1 MRTAVIVLT
10 LCGCLVASRHAE
22 VRLANNPKGADCFA
36 RCVATT
42 EGPASV
48 DCVAA
53 CPGAVQDTSV
63 CEGQLACVEHRR
75 TRKGLVTL
83 IVIGGVLTT
92 LALLVA
98 ANPITTDAP

>member
-1 MRTAVIVLT
+1 M
-10 LCGCLVASRHAE
+10 
-22 VRLANNPKGADCFA
+22 
-36 RCVATT
+36 
-42 EGPASV
+42 
-48 DCVAA
+48 
-53 CPGAVQDTSV
+53 